1 MENRA
6 GQHKGDAHRNK
17 YIGLKSETDQRTQN
31 AACASVKQDVWD
43 ADTVL
48 IGEIEHYENNIMQ
61 SSITQND
68 NISLPILDETDEES
82 ALCNE
87 NSDMQYFSV

>member
-1 MENRA
+1 MEYRA

-31 AACASVKQDVWD
+31 AACASVKHDVRD
-43 ADTVL
+43 ADAVL
-48 IGEIEHYENNIMQ
+48 IGEIEHHEK

-82 ALCNE
+82 EMCNE
-87 NSDMQYFSV
+87 NNDMQYFSV